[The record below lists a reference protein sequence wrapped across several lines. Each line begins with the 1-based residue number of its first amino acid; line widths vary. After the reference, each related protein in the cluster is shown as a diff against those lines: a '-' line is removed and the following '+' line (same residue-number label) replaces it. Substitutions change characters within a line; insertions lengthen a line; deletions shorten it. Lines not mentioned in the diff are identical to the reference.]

1 MSNSSKVETSVEIK
15 SEANRFHEF
24 FARTPYEICNI
35 SPDKVPS
42 HKLLE
47 GEWGKVGCVFLW
59 DYIEDGK
66 PTFSKE
72 LTEAIDDV
80 NHSVTFTVLEG
91 NPLDR
96 YKSFKITLQVTPKLG
111 VHDEGSVVNLVL
123 QYEKLHDAFRIH
135 NFSSSW
141 LLFLLRRLIISS
153 PKNKRVYFRPII
165 IAVSPVWRAQ
175 V

>member
-123 QYEKLHDAFRIH
+123 QYEKLHDGVPDPQLQLQLAVILVKETD
-135 NFSSSW
+135 NF
-141 LLFLLRRLIISS
+141 LT
-153 PKNKRVYFRPII
+153 
-165 IAVSPVWRAQ
+165 Q
-175 V
+175 E